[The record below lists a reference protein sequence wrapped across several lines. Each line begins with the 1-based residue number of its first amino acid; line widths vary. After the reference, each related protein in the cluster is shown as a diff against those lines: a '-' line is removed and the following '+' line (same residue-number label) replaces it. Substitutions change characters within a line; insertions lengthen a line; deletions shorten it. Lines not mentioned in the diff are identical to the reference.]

1 MSIAT
6 TSYSLLAGDTD
17 VAAIVGSRISPY
29 ARNPEDA
36 FPAIVF
42 QIPMEE
48 IESDSA
54 GRDLLRIATIEIT
67 CLARTHVQADALAEL
82 VVLAIAGKAAA
93 RSLSIGRDF
102 GDPYDGSNELV
113 YRSTV
118 TATFAG
124 G

>member
-1 MSIAT
+1 
-6 TSYSLLAGDTD
+6 
-17 VAAIVGSRISPY
+17 
-29 ARNPEDA
+29 
-36 FPAIVF
+36 
-42 QIPMEE
+42 MEE
-48 IESDSA
+48 IESDSV

-67 CLARTHVQADALAEL
+67 CLARTHVQADALAEK
-82 VVLAIAGKAAA
+82 VVLAIAGKTAA

>member
-1 MSIAT
+1 MSSAT
-6 TSYSLLAGDTD
+6 TTYSLLAGDTD
-17 VAAIVGSRISPY
+17 VAAIVGTRISPY

>member
-1 MSIAT
+1 MANV
-6 TSYSLLAGDTD
+6 GDLFIN
-17 VAAIVGSRISPY
+17 VRAK
-29 ARNPEDA
+29 
-36 FPAIVF
+36 
-42 QIPMEE
+42 
-48 IESDSA
+48 
-54 GRDLLRIATIEIT
+54 T
-67 CLARTHVQADALAEL
+67 CRK
-82 VVLAIAGKAAA
+82 VVLAIAGKTAA

>member
-1 MSIAT
+1 MSFAT
-6 TSYSLLAGDTD
+6 TTYSLLAGDSD
-17 VAAIVGSRISPY
+17 VAAIVGTRISPY

-82 VVLAIAGKAAA
+82 VVIAIAGKAAA